1 MSINKEDKVM
11 SDAYLLLLIASSYL
25 VSLAHGAN
33 DVANT
38 ISELMVVAE
47 VHDLNLNVPFYLGG
61 SGMALGILTI
71 GYIVMRTVGKKLV
84 KLDYVRGFS
93 A

>member
-1 MSINKEDKVM
+1 MQ
-11 SDAYLLLLIASSYL
+11 DAYLLLLIASSYL
-25 VSLAHGAN
+25 VSLAHGSN

-61 SGMALGILTI
+61 SGIALGILTL
-71 GYIVMRTVGKKLV
+71 GFLVMRTVGKKIV
-84 KLDYVRGFS
+84 KLDFVRGFS